1 MKKRKPFWLFA
12 LTLTLTLTLSMLAP
26 TGVIAAGAS
35 EKTPAYEDTLK
46 AASDKAALLTGQYGT
61 TSVQYALIDQ
71 GKIVVS
77 GQSGINDKA
86 EKKPLTANT
95 MYGIGSTSKM
105 FTTAAVMKLVD
116 AGKIDLDQPVA
127 KYVTNFTMLDERYK
141 QITPRML
148 LNHSAGF
155 AGSSLTNAFLFADN
169 DTYMHDT
176 FLKQLAE
183 QKLKAEPGAYSVY
196 CNDCF
201 TLSEIMVERVSGMD
215 YTSYIHQSFTNPL
228 GMSNTQT
235 SQDRLN
241 VSAMAG
247 LYLPG
252 FPNQLPN
259 ETINAIGTGGIYST
273 AEDLVRFSQIFTKQ
287 NEGILSS
294 NSVDAMAQAEY
305 KKGFW
310 PKDADTSVNYGLGW
324 DSVDLFP
331 FGDYDIQAL
340 VKGGDTILY
349 HASLIVL
356 PDKNMAAAVL
366 SSGGSSTTNGLL
378 AKEILLHALKEKG
391 EIDEIKAEKSYGKPV
406 KADMPKELLGFA
418 GIYGST
424 NQLLK
429 IDISAD
435 GEMSI
440 TTPQVPNY
448 PAEKYTYSADG
459 SYMSADGNVKINLVK
474 EQNGRT
480 YLWIR
485 QYISLP
491 GLGQTALSQYAA
503 EKLEPNDISKEMLA
517 AWMKRDG
524 KRYYPINEKYTSV
537 AFMLTS
543 SIQIQLFKEAPGYV
557 LDKKITGPN
566 TAAADVQ
573 IPTTGGRD
581 SNEYNFY
588 KQDGIEYLQLGGSLL
603 VSGDALKPIHWG
615 KSSTATIPA
624 SGYAKWYSIP
634 DRAAGKTMKVKPP
647 SEGSYAVYDEN
658 AMIVDFGVVS
668 PDNTTVLPKKGTIM
682 FAGKAG
688 SKFEITLK

>member
-1 MKKRKPFWLFA
+1 MKKRKLYWLFV
-12 LTLTLTLTLSMLAP
+12 LTLTLTMFAP
-26 TGVIAAGAS
+26 SGVMAAGAS
-35 EKTPAYEDTLK
+35 EKSLAYEDTLK
-46 AASDKAALLTGQYGT
+46 TASEKAELLTGQYGT

-71 GKIVVS
+71 GKIIVS

-86 EKKPLTANT
+86 GKKPLTANT

-105 FTTAAVMKLVD
+105 FTAAAVMKLVD
-116 AGKIDLDQPVA
+116 AGHIDLDQPVVN
-127 KYVTNFTMLDERYK
+127 YVTDFTMLDERYK
-141 QITPRML
+141 KITPRML

-169 DTYMHDT
+169 DTYVHDT

-183 QKLKAEPGAYSVY
+183 QKLKADPGAYSVY

-201 TLSEIMVERVSGMD
+201 TLAEIMIERVSGMD
-215 YTSYIHQSFTNPL
+215 YTTYIHQSFTNPL
-228 GMSNTQT
+228 GMPNTQT

-252 FPNQLPN
+252 FQNQLPN
-259 ETINAIGTGGIYST
+259 ETVNAIGTGGIYST

-287 NEGILSS
+287 TEGILSS

-331 FGDYDIQAL
+331 FGDYGIQAL

-349 HASLIVL
+349 HASLVVL

-366 SSGGSSTTNGLL
+366 SSGGSSTTNELL

-406 KADMPKELLGFA
+406 KADMPKELLDFA
-418 GIYGST
+418 GIYGAT

-435 GEMSI
+435 GAMSI
-440 TTPQVPNY
+440 NTPQVPNY
-448 PAEKYTYSADG
+448 PTEKYTYSKDG
-459 SYMSADGNVKINLVK
+459 SFISADGNTKINLIK

-480 YLWIR
+480 YIWTR
-485 QYISLP
+485 QYLSLP
-491 GLGQTALSQYAA
+491 GLGQLALSQYAA
-503 EKLEPNDISKEMLA
+503 EKLEPNNVSKETLA
-517 AWMKRDG
+517 AWVERDG

-557 LDKKITGPN
+557 VDKKITGPT
-566 TAAADVQ
+566 TAAADLQ
-573 IPTTGGRD
+573 IPTMGGRD
-581 SNEYNFY
+581 SDELNFY
-588 KQDGIEYLQLGGSLL
+588 KQDGIEYLKLGGSLL
-603 VSGDALKPIHWG
+603 VSEDTLKPIYWG
-615 KSSTATIPA
+615 KTSSTTIPA

-647 SEGSYAVYDEN
+647 SEGSYAVYNEN
-658 AMIVDFGVVS
+658 GMIVDFGVVS
-668 PDNTTVLPKKGTIM
+668 PDNTTVLPNKGTIM

>member
-1 MKKRKPFWLFA
+1 MKKRKSFWLFA
-12 LTLTLTLTLSMLAP
+12 LTLTLSMLVP
-26 TGVIAAGAS
+26 SGVMAAIAS

-46 AASDKAALLTGQYGT
+46 AASEKAALLTGQYGT

-77 GQSGINDKA
+77 GQSGMNDKA

-116 AGKIDLDQPVA
+116 AGKIDLDQPVV
-127 KYVTNFTMLDERYK
+127 KYVTDFTMLDERYK
-141 QITPRML
+141 KITPRML

-155 AGSSLTNAFLFADN
+155 AGSSLTSAFLFADN
-169 DTYMHDT
+169 DTYVHDT
-176 FLKQLAE
+176 LLKQLAE
-183 QKLKAEPGAYSVY
+183 QKLKADPGAYSVY

-201 TLSEIMVERVSGMD
+201 TLAEIMVERVSGMD
-215 YTSYIHQSFTNPL
+215 FTSYIHQSFTEPL

-252 FPNQLPN
+252 FRNQLPN
-259 ETINAIGTGGIYST
+259 ETVNAIGTGGIYST

-287 NEGILSS
+287 TEGILSS
-294 NSVDAMAQAEY
+294 HSVDAMAQAEY
-305 KKGFW
+305 KKGLW

-331 FGDYDIQAL
+331 FGDYGIQAL
-340 VKGGDTILY
+340 TKGGDTILY
-349 HASLIVL
+349 HASLVVL
-356 PDKNMAAAVL
+356 PGKNMAVAVL
-366 SSGGSSTTNGLL
+366 SSGGSSTINGLL

-406 KADMPKELLGFA
+406 KADMPKELLGST

-424 NQLLK
+424 NQLIK
-429 IDISAD
+429 VDISAGGD
-435 GEMSI
+435 MSI

-459 SYMSADGNVKINLVK
+459 SFMSADGNVKINLVK
-474 EQNGRT
+474 EQNDRT
-480 YLWIR
+480 YIWIR
-485 QYISLP
+485 QYIALP
-491 GLGQTALSQYAA
+491 GLGQIALSQYAA
-503 EKLEPNDISKEMLA
+503 EKLEPNDVSKETLA
-517 AWMKRDG
+517 AWTERDG

-543 SIQIQLFKEAPGYV
+543 SVQIQLFKEAPGYV

-566 TAAADVQ
+566 TAATDLQ
-573 IPTTGGRD
+573 IPTMGGRD
-581 SNEYNFY
+581 SDELNFY

-603 VSGDALKPIHWG
+603 VSGDALKPIYWG
-615 KSSTATIPA
+615 KSSSVTIPA

-634 DRAAGKTMKVKPP
+634 DRAAGKTMKVEPP

-658 AMIVDFGVVS
+658 GMIVDFGVVS
-668 PDNTTVLPKKGTIM
+668 PDNTTVLPKNGTIM
-682 FAGKAG
+682 FAGKAE